1 MDKNKKL
8 ITIKNLLQNG
18 YDTRKRMLLGQ
29 KCKS

>member
-1 MDKNKKL
+1 MDKNKKF

-18 YDTRKRMLLGQ
+18 YDMRKRILLGQ